1 MVTGAS
7 SLCSAASCPWRP
19 TKASQH
25 TTKSPRD
32 HLSSKILVPNF
43 FGEAYPVLLPT
54 HCWICT
60 RKNPCTCLIN
70 ETCVFFIFFTFY
82 FLPFLIFTYF
92 QWKKIFQGQSTAMQE
107 AGRRWKVLQAT
118 FCSSYKYLYFHSYWP
133 SLYTYTYTD
142 CQPVLMLSK
151 WPRCSTLWPAKPYN
165 WFTRQRRG
173 REPWLRSYTYTY
185 TCTYTYTFTYT
196 FNTLASQAL

>member
-32 HLSSKILVPNF
+32 HLSSKILFPNF

-70 ETCVFFIFFTFY
+70 ETCVFFFIFFPFY
-82 FLPFLIFTYF
+82 FLPLLIITYF
-92 QWKKIFQGQSTAMQE
+92 LWKKSFKVNLQPCRRQ
-107 AGRRWKVLQAT
+107 AGGERSFK
-118 FCSSYKYLYFHSYWP
+118 P
-133 SLYTYTYTD
+133 
-142 CQPVLMLSK
+142 LSAAVT
-151 WPRCSTLWPAKPYN
+151 SI
-165 WFTRQRRG
+165 
-173 REPWLRSYTYTY
+173 
-185 TCTYTYTFTYT
+185 YTFTRTGQAFILMPSSPYAFQMT
-196 FNTLASQAL
+196 QMFNTLASQAL